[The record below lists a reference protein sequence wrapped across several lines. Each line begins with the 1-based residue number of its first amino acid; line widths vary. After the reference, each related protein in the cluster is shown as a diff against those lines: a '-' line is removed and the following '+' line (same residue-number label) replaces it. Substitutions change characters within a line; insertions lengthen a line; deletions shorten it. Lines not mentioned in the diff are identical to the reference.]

1 MCPLLK
7 IDVFVVFRRGNSVVG
22 FTGEERSIC
31 GADEKCGQMSGNSP
45 SGCHGVI
52 RTLSD
57 AKWSSG
63 GLDLDKFYSIRFVK
77 SRSNW
82 KLQTLVLWCFR
93 FHFLMHIWSLTSVEF
108 NEHFWDMVKFSL
120 VFIRFLDKLLRFRGF
135 LHKFMNLKSNFLWW
149 MKWNSWFSYQ
159 IFLMESRR
167 CFRGI
172 SFWI

>member
-1 MCPLLK
+1 MCVYAWMNLTNAITIIILLK
-7 IDVFVVFRRGNSVVG
+7 EVLFVSFIENWWFFFVFRRGNSVVG

-31 GADEKCGQMSGNSP
+31 RADEKCGQMSGNPP

-120 VFIRFLDKLLRFRGF
+120 VFIKKIFR
-135 LHKFMNLKSNFLWW
+135 
-149 MKWNSWFSYQ
+149 
-159 IFLMESRR
+159 
-167 CFRGI
+167 
-172 SFWI
+172 